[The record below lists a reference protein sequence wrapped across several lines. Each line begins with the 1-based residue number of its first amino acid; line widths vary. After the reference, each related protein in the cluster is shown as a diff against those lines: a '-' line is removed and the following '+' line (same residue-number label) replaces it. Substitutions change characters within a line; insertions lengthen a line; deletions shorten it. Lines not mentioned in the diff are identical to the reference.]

1 MAEQFARHIFVVFRI
16 ACRAAI
22 DETAD
27 MRRRAGEFETRYR
40 GGCTLLFDL
49 NTSRLDYGN

>member
-1 MAEQFARHIFVVFRI
+1 MAEPFAKHVFVVFRI

-27 MRRRAGEFETRYR
+27 IRRRADEFETRYR

-49 NTSRLDYGN
+49 NTSCLDYGN